1 MKADVPDLLFPITRC
16 GLGTKTMVLV
26 ALKQDDTTKTIGTM
40 TPELSEVS
48 YKLQRCCLPLQQ
60 HQVFCKFVLH
70 KRKITKSDCV
80 QMDF

>member
-1 MKADVPDLLFPITRC
+1 
-16 GLGTKTMVLV
+16 MVSV
-26 ALKQDDTTKTIGTM
+26 ALNQDDTTKAKGTM

-70 KRKITKSDCV
+70 KRKITRSDCV